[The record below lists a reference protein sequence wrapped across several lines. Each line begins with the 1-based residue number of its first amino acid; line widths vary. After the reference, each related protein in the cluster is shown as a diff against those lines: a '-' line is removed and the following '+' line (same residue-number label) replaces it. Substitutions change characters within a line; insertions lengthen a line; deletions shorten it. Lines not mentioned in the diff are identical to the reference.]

1 MCHRSCPLTEK
12 IVLLE
17 PSPTATI
24 FISEIHFNNASVT
37 STDVPPTVLIVGE
50 FKSKI

>member
-1 MCHRSCPLTEK
+1 MCHRSCPEIEK

-37 STDVPPTVLIVGE
+37 SVDEPPTVLIVGE
-50 FKSKI
+50 FKSRI